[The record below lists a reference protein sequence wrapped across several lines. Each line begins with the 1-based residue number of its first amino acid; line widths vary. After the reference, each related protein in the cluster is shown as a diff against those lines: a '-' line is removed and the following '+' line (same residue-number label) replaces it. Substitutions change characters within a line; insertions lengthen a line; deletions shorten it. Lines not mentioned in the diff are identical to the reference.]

1 MDRHIGKTDEKLL
14 QRLQKNKKIRASSS
28 FIDRPTAERVAN
40 EKERPGKA
48 NKKYARL
55 QKA

>member
-1 MDRHIGKTDEKLL
+1 MGKTDEKLL